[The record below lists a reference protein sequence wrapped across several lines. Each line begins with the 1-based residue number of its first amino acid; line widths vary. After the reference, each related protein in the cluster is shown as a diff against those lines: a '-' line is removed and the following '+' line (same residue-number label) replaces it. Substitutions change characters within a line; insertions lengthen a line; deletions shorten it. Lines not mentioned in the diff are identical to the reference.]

1 MSGIRSW
8 VGVLFFLRSCN
19 SISGFRSWL
28 WWKPILEPQDVAR
41 CFALVG
47 ARIIA
52 ANPVDQAQLLQPGEV
67 VVQR

>member
-1 MSGIRSW
+1 MSGIRRLVAFCSSSVPAIPSPVFG
-8 VGVLFFLRSCN
+8 VG
-19 SISGFRSWL
+19 SGGNPSS
-28 WWKPILEPQDVAR
+28 KPQDVAR

-52 ANPVDQAQLLQPGEV
+52 ANPVDQAQLLQPGEM